1 MFALFIISDL
11 RSFSFRL
18 YFLML
23 FSVSIGKPI
32 ALPLL
37 KMEEELLDEGIR
49 GVPRTVKARRG
60 FHLRFSRMLP
70 GLD

>member
-1 MFALFIISDL
+1 MDVISIFALFIISDL

-23 FSVSIGKPI
+23 FNVSIGKPI

-37 KMEEELLDEGIR
+37 KMEEELLDEGMR
-49 GVPRTVKARRG
+49 E
-60 FHLRFSRMLP
+60 FLEQ
-70 GLD
+70 